1 MSFLD
6 MCKNKKVLFT
16 GHVDLDGVISTI
28 LGIHYIKPLAKE
40 FETINTKEYDLCDQ
54 KNLDIIINYY
64 DVFIFTDFSPTSEL
78 YLKIKEVG
86 KDIYIFDHHVSSN
99 VELKNIALE
108 NYYYDITRCGTKIFL
123 DEIAKCVRIKKVI
136 WQTVELVNIYDLY
149 QMKSSLW
156 RDAKGLSNILWAECN
171 WDKTVEGTTKYINFI
186 RSILYKF
193 DNFSVFCFSDYEKK
207 CMDNAEKKEQANLK
221 EAKRNLQIRKDGHGN
236 TYGYFECTS
245 KQSIVSNYILQER
258 EDLKYIISH
267 VTWGEQDGK
276 VTPKVS
282 IRSVEGRGVDCSV
295 MATLWGAGGHVLA
308 AGVEFKNFGDFE
320 KLRKGEIHL
329 I

>member
-1 MSFLD
+1 LNLLET
-6 MCKNKKVLFT
+6 CKDKKIASIS
-16 GHVDLDGVISTI
+16 HNDLDGLGGTI
-28 LGIHYIKPLAKE
+28 LAMHYIQPIAKE
-40 FETINTKEYDLCDQ
+40 FYTINTDKYNLCDQ
-54 KNLDIIINYY
+54 KDLDIIINYY
-64 DVFIFTDFSPTSEL
+64 DIFIFTDFSPVPEL
-78 YLKIKEVG
+78 YLKIQQAG
-86 KDIYIFDHHVSSN
+86 KLIYIFDHHQSSN
-99 VELKNIALE
+99 VELRNIALE

-123 DEIAKCVRIKKVI
+123 DEISKCVRIKKVI

-156 RDAKGLSNILWAECN
+156 RDAKGLSNVMWAEVN
-171 WDKTVEGTTKYINFI
+171 YDKTIVSTAKYINFI

-193 DNFSVFCFSDYEKK
+193 DNFSVFCFTDYENK

-267 VTWGEQDGK
+267 VTWGETEGI
-276 VTPKVS
+276 VNPKVS
-282 IRSVEGRGVDCSV
+282 IRSVEGRGIDCSV
-295 MATLWGAGGHVLA
+295 MATLWNCGGHIMA
-308 AGVEFKNFGDFE
+308 AGIEFKDFSDFE